1 MTVEYDGKENVSKI
15 ITDIEGEDKEGEMT
29 KAMLE
34 VVKEQAEKE
43 KGVKFDSKIS
53 DKTVI
58 MTITYDID
66 TYIKENKVNEFS
78 NLLDE
83 KGNLPLS
90 KLEENLKNSG
100 LKKK

>member
-15 ITDIEGEDKEGEMT
+15 IKDIEGEDKEGEMT

-90 KLEENLKNSG
+90 KVEENLKNSG